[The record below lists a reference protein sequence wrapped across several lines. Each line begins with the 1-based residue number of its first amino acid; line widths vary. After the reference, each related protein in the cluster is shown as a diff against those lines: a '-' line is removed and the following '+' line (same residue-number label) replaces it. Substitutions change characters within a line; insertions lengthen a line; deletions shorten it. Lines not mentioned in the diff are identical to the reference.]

1 LPTGIPSDLVA
12 GRVDP
17 HHRVVFAAGHP
28 DGVGAKRHLVGG
40 VRELDPLGHPAGAGG
55 DAADGPVAGGGDPG
69 RPAVTG
75 DGQPGRWVGRP
86 DPQVDLVGERVDA
99 GHQPAVLGP
108 AATHTASGE
117 AARAIG
123 LASTVMGVASVSRAA
138 RATCR

>member
-1 LPTGIPSDLVA
+1 VPTSLVSGSILETVPSRLFATQTRSSPNAIPVGPLPTGIPPDLVA

-55 DAADGPVAGGGDPG
+55 DA
-69 RPAVTG
+69 
-75 DGQPGRWVGRP
+75 
-86 DPQVDLVGERVDA
+86 